1 MDYFFL
7 GDPELVTAFRFVGIS
22 GFPILSAEDARDAF
36 RRITEGYNGSAGT
49 VLPVANAGAAAIAGE
64 KADAINGAFSGAEFC
79 RVLVMTEEVA
89 DWLGDSLIEWQ
100 LSNRYPL
107 VVEVPGLMGR
117 LPGRKTLVDSI
128 REAIG
133 IHV

>member
-1 MDYFFL
+1 MA
-7 GDPELVTAFRFVGIS
+7 VAFVG
-22 GFPILSAEDARDAF
+22 SAGVPVLGADDALDVF
-36 RRITEGYNGSAGT
+36 RRITESYDTTAGT
-49 VLPVANAGAAAIAGE
+49 VLPSAIAGAAAEAIAG
-64 KADAINGAFSGAEFC
+64 AGPC
-79 RVLVMTEEVA
+79 RILIMTEEVA
-89 DWLGDSLIEWQ
+89 EWLGDTLIQWQ
-100 LSNRYPL
+100 LSDRYPL